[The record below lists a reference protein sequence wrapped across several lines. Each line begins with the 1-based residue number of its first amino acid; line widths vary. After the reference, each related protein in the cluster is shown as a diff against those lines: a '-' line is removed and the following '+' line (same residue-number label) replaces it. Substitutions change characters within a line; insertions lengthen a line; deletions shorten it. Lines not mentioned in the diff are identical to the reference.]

1 MSGHR
6 GPPQQDPRGTEGV
19 QPRTPEGVQQRE
31 FLHHISISPSSL
43 VSPQQQLIG
52 EGLQPDT
59 PTPIRN
65 LPLETDEGVQN
76 QVTLP
81 EDVPMANQGWN
92 LQTNQAASEWDGP
105 DNVTTNAS
113 SAQDWTTA
121 EYTNPHYQVEPVQS
135 HVTANAFGSQD
146 QSQSHLTSES
156 MVLDRP
162 HIGHVTQ
169 FSGSTPQPTP
179 STPQNTVPPEER
191 IVRVPYEAGQ
201 HLLRRT
207 ARGESPTDYVSTGS
221 STPVSKCS
229 KLSPDDPMNIE
240 SHGYQSSESPHLVT
254 PQPNTPSSTSSTTV
268 TIAVSFAQMAKG
280 KGKAMQAE
288 TTGSQS
294 STPILHRTWC
304 NLKEFEDTRIP
315 PVTDAKF
322 SAWFNMQ
329 DTYEDQAAIYRFAGL
344 SPNIFG
350 LSYRPSQKWTEFYCR
365 SAEQMKTLL
374 SQEWTIGQTKVKLLT
389 PRKLVGSRIFLKF
402 VNVTPC
408 HSEEEIRESIAK
420 FMSGYGT
427 PGRIEPHYILDP
439 TGELPDVRL
448 CTRRWDAE
456 LFIPERTRLIMDS
469 VPLIL
474 DTETVVYWKGQ
485 RAVCQICKITGH
497 WAKDCNSVL
506 RAQAQAEKMKL
517 IPPAP
522 FTNPAITQSDPQPT
536 PVQTPAATEATSSK
550 STNQKQ
556 TPPTGTPKQTPP
568 QTTTPKDAPQKSA
581 PQKETPAKPAARVV
595 KESEIIQQS
604 REANMATGNAPVAE
618 TIIIRNE
625 DDGWTKAKTR
635 SQKRKEAAVTRK
647 KSKDKAASDSES
659 AAEGSRKNPRLPPT
673 AIQTSNR
680 PRTVGNQLQYYLYMM
695 ERGQIL
701 SSELQMYINKAE
713 PTSFITTTKPAI
725 KQKDYESFSNWVQKR
740 RRANKDDMQDVA
752 RWKVSMPDHMN
763 PK

>member
-43 VSPQQQLIG
+43 VSPQQQLTG

-65 LPLETDEGVQN
+65 SPYETDEGVQN
-76 QVTLP
+76 QVTQP
-81 EDVPMANQGWN
+81 EDVPMANQGWDLQSN
-92 LQTNQAASEWDGP
+92 LNAAGWTDP
-105 DNVTTNAS
+105 DETTNAS

-121 EYTNPHYQVEPVQS
+121 EYNNPHYQVESDQS
-135 HVTANAFGSQD
+135 HVTTNAFGSQD

-156 MVLDRP
+156 MVLDKP

-169 FSGSTPQPTP
+169 FSGSATQSTP

-191 IVRVPYEAGQ
+191 IVRVPYEAAQ

-207 ARGESPTDYVSTGS
+207 ARGESPTDYASTAS
-221 STPVSKCS
+221 STPSLDKPAPKCS

-254 PQPNTPSSTSSTTV
+254 PQPNTPSSTSSTPV
-268 TIAVSFAQMAKG
+268 TKAVSFAQMAKG

-304 NLKEFEDTRIP
+304 NLKEFEETRIP

-344 SPNIFG
+344 NPNIFG

-408 HSEEEIRESIAK
+408 HSA
-420 FMSGYGT
+420 
-427 PGRIEPHYILDP
+427 
-439 TGELPDVRL
+439 
-448 CTRRWDAE
+448 
-456 LFIPERTRLIMDS
+456 
-469 VPLIL
+469 
-474 DTETVVYWKGQ
+474 
-485 RAVCQICKITGH
+485 
-497 WAKDCNSVL
+497 
-506 RAQAQAEKMKL
+506 
-517 IPPAP
+517 
-522 FTNPAITQSDPQPT
+522 
-536 PVQTPAATEATSSK
+536 
-550 STNQKQ
+550 
-556 TPPTGTPKQTPP
+556 
-568 QTTTPKDAPQKSA
+568 
-581 PQKETPAKPAARVV
+581 
-595 KESEIIQQS
+595 
-604 REANMATGNAPVAE
+604 
-618 TIIIRNE
+618 
-625 DDGWTKAKTR
+625 
-635 SQKRKEAAVTRK
+635 
-647 KSKDKAASDSES
+647 
-659 AAEGSRKNPRLPPT
+659 
-673 AIQTSNR
+673 
-680 PRTVGNQLQYYLYMM
+680 
-695 ERGQIL
+695 
-701 SSELQMYINKAE
+701 
-713 PTSFITTTKPAI
+713 
-725 KQKDYESFSNWVQKR
+725 
-740 RRANKDDMQDVA
+740 
-752 RWKVSMPDHMN
+752 
-763 PK
+763 

>member
-1 MSGHR
+1 MNKLNPSPMSGHS
-6 GPPQQDPRGTEGV
+6 GPPQQDPRDTEGV

-31 FLHHISISPSSL
+31 FLHHISISPNSI
-43 VSPQQQLIG
+43 VSPQQQQTG

-65 LPLETDEGVQN
+65 PPPETDEGVQN
-76 QVTLP
+76 QVTQP
-81 EDVPMANQGWN
+81 EDVPRANQGWD
-92 LQTNQAASEWDGP
+92 LGTNQTASEWDRP

-113 SAQDWTTA
+113 SAQDWITA
-121 EYTNPHYQVEPVQS
+121 EYTNPYYQVEPGQR
-135 HVTANAFGSQD
+135 HVTANASSSQE

-156 MVLDRP
+156 MVIDRP
-162 HIGHVTQ
+162 LIGHVTQ
-169 FSGSTPQPTP
+169 AFESSPLPTP

-221 STPVSKCS
+221 STPVAKHS

-254 PQPNTPSSTSSTTV
+254 PQPNTPSSTSSTPV
-268 TIAVSFAQMAKG
+268 TKAVSFAQMAKG
-280 KGKAMQAE
+280 KGKATQAE
-288 TTGSQS
+288 STGSQS

-315 PVTDAKF
+315 PVTNAKF

-344 SPNIFG
+344 NPNIFG

-389 PRKLVGSRIFLKF
+389 PRKLVGSSIFLKF

-420 FMSGYGT
+420 FMSGYGN

-522 FTNPAITQSDPQPT
+522 FTNPATTQSDPQPT
-536 PVQTPAATEATSSK
+536 PVQQPTATEATSSK

-556 TPPTGTPKQTPP
+556 TPPTGTPKQTPRKQPPLRMHPKKVHPRRRPRPNP
-568 QTTTPKDAPQKSA
+568 QQ
-581 PQKETPAKPAARVV
+581 
-595 KESEIIQQS
+595 
-604 REANMATGNAPVAE
+604 
-618 TIIIRNE
+618 
-625 DDGWTKAKTR
+625 GWSKKAK
-635 SQKRKEAAVTRK
+635 SSSNLGK
-647 KSKDKAASDSES
+647 
-659 AAEGSRKNPRLPPT
+659 LIWPP
-673 AIQTSNR
+673 AMHQSLK
-680 PRTVGNQLQYYLYMM
+680 Q
-695 ERGQIL
+695 
-701 SSELQMYINKAE
+701 SSSGTK
-713 PTSFITTTKPAI
+713 TTGG
-725 KQKDYESFSNWVQKR
+725 
-740 RRANKDDMQDVA
+740 
-752 RWKVSMPDHMN
+752 
-763 PK
+763 